1 MKCACFVETC
11 FHHCYRLCVVF
22 AGSIHIISMYT
33 YEYPRQ
39 DVKKKN
45 LQRERKFFLL
55 IILFFFCL
63 FTYYYFFFFLMYVTN
78 ICRNYSTKQRV
89 NAKLNLY
96 FLHVFVQYVCCILL
110 LCWYTCNQSY
120 IEQFFNLHISTLH
133 PSVISSISFKNQV
146 NMKYMQSVFPLL
158 PFHIMKMSRYN

>member
-1 MKCACFVETC
+1 MM
-11 FHHCYRLCVVF
+11 
-22 AGSIHIISMYT
+22 SS
-33 YEYPRQ
+33 PRC
-39 DVKKKN
+39 KKN
-45 LQRERKFFLL
+45 PQRERKKKLLIKNFFYLL
-55 IILFFFCL
+55 IIIII
-63 FTYYYFFFFLMYVTN
+63 FFLMYVTN

-133 PSVISSISFKNQV
+133 PSAISSISFKNQV

-158 PFHIMKMSRYN
+158 PFHIMKMSRYI